1 MAATVSDVL
10 AERAAAGEPPRL
22 VVGLLSAAAH
32 AAFFGMLI
40 FMSRP
45 RPLTVVPLSLPVRV
59 ISPSAL
65 ARLGAAA
72 AASAVSAAPAPAPV
86 TAAPTASLAAAKPV
100 IEKPAEKPRPS
111 EKALP
116 LPSTKKEKERAAVA
130 PKAKGPPAPE
140 RGASRPGAG
149 PVLDLP
155 AANGSGGEGG
165 TAGSAAGFG
174 AAISFF
180 DADFPF
186 AYYVEQLQALIG
198 ANWLKPPAP
207 DQTAVVL
214 AFKILRSGQVT
225 DVKIETPSG
234 VSVYDRAASRAIY
247 AANPLPPL
255 PPEYRGDALGVH
267 IRFQ

>member
-32 AAFFGMLI
+32 AAFFGILI

-45 RPLTVVPLSLPVRV
+45 KPLTVVPLSLPVRV

-65 ARLGAAA
+65 ARLGTAA
-72 AASAVSAAPAPAPV
+72 AASAPAAPAPV
-86 TAAPTASLAAAKPV
+86 TAAPPVPQPAAKPV
-100 IEKPAEKPRPS
+100 IEKTVEKPRPS

-116 LPSTKKEKERAAVA
+116 LPSAKKEKERAAVA
-130 PKAKGPPAPE
+130 PPKAKAPPAPE
-140 RGASRPGAG
+140 KGASRPGQG

-155 AANGSGGEGG
+155 AANGSAGE
-165 TAGSAAGFG
+165 GSAAGAAGGFG

-207 DQTAVVL
+207 DQTAVVV
-214 AFKILRSGQVT
+214 AFRILRSGQVT

-234 VSVYDRAASRAIY
+234 VSVYDRAATRAIY

-267 IRFQ
+267 IKFQ